1 MLNHLISALC
11 YHRFSS
17 FYKPTTKFHHFC
29 HPETHTTTTID
40 ISTTLAYLP
49 VPLPYPF
56 SKTTRSLAKMSTDRT
71 ISIVAPAGGRK
82 NFIALDVPVRK
93 LANYSQYAK
102 HMYFPGKDTKSPF
115 GEGDKRKS
123 SNPNEFSLG
132 ANMNE
137 DFARTVATF
146 IKNSDATNPAPLTL
160 ALFGTER
167 SLTELVKIWRVIGQG
182 FKCPRELHD
191 ESIRDDL
198 RVKMYDIN
206 PFVFA
211 HFTLIVEN
219 VAFDRGLVHS
229 AMDRVAFIHIK
240 GYLAVKD
247 KNAVEEYCKSHEG
260 HWDSLLETVG
270 RVEVKIKE
278 AAAEK
283 AAREASREVARE
295 KTKEGRERKAN
306 QIKAG
311 EGTKGSAGK
320 NGGGNGGSK
329 AGNGKG
335 KGKQAVKRFQRK
347 DEDFPPLS

>member
-1 MLNHLISALC
+1 
-11 YHRFSS
+11 
-17 FYKPTTKFHHFC
+17 
-29 HPETHTTTTID
+29 
-40 ISTTLAYLP
+40 
-49 VPLPYPF
+49 
-56 SKTTRSLAKMSTDRT
+56 MSTDRT
-71 ISIVAPAGGRK
+71 VSIVAPAGGRK

-102 HMYFPGKDTKSPF
+102 HMYFPGKDTKNPF

-132 ANMNE
+132 ADMNE

-146 IKNSDATNPAPLTL
+146 IKGSDATNPTPLTL
-160 ALFGTER
+160 ALFGSER
-167 SLTELVKIWRVIGQG
+167 SLAELVQIWRVVGHG
-182 FKCPRELHD
+182 FKCPRELYD

-198 RVKMYDIN
+198 RVKMYDTN

-219 VAFDRGLVHS
+219 VGFDRGLVHS
-229 AMDRVAFIHIK
+229 AMDRVVFLHIK
-240 GYLAVKD
+240 GYLAEKD
-247 KNAVEEYCKSHEG
+247 KDAVEKYCKSHEG
-260 HWDSLLETVG
+260 HWNSLLETVG

-283 AAREASREVARE
+283 ATRETARE
-295 KTKEGRERKAN
+295 KTREERERKQN

-311 EGTKGSAGK
+311 EGAMGSAVK
-320 NGGGNGGSK
+320 NGGSNGGSK